1 MGANG
6 LRPCMNFLIMRNIR
20 RKQVEHNR
28 KRRQLIFLTIGIL
41 LFVYFS
47 FTLVAGESGF
57 LKYMELRSSRDKL
70 LAEAR
75 VIKKQNEDMQGE
87 INTLKKSPELMEEF
101 AREYGLTKDGELIFK
116 FEDKK

>member
-1 MGANG
+1 
-6 LRPCMNFLIMRNIR
+6 MRNIR

-28 KRRQLIFLTIGIL
+28 KRRRLVLLTVGIL

-47 FTLVAGESGF
+47 FTLLVGESGF
-57 LKYMELRSSRDKL
+57 LKYMELRSNRDKFL
-70 LAEAR
+70 DETR
-75 VIKKQNEDMQGE
+75 VIKKQNEDIQGE

>member
-1 MGANG
+1 
-6 LRPCMNFLIMRNIR
+6 MRNIR
-20 RKQVEHNR
+20 RQQVEQNR
-28 KRRQLIFLTIGIL
+28 KRKQLIFLTVGIL

-47 FTLVAGESGF
+47 FSLIVGERGF
-57 LKYMELRSSRDKL
+57 LKYMKLRSSRDKL
-70 LAEAR
+70 LAETR
-75 VIKKQNEDMQGE
+75 VIKKQNEDIKGE